1 MANQKLLTE
10 GNPFAT
16 LLRFSLP
23 FLLSNILQACYGA
36 SDLFMVGRF
45 SDSIGVS
52 AVATGGQVMQTITG
66 LSIGLTAGGT
76 VLIGRYYGA
85 RQKQNIAHAIK
96 TMTIV
101 FGLISLLL
109 TGVTIQFLREICA
122 LMQVPQEAL
131 ETTRQ
136 YLFICA
142 CGILFIVG
150 YNVVSGILRGL
161 GDSRTP
167 LILIAVACVINISTD
182 LIFVGLM
189 HLGATGAAISTVLA
203 QVISLLLAVFYLASK
218 GLLRKYRRSSPC
230 FRLYAAKGVL
240 SAGLPIALQ
249 EGLVNVSFLIITAMI
264 NHLGLIASASV
275 GVVEKLIVFS
285 MLPTT
290 AVSSALSAMTAQHQG
305 AGLMTRAR
313 QCLRLATG
321 LALVFGLTCLI
332 LAQWNA
338 PALVGLFTTDA
349 QVIAQGALYLR
360 SYSMDCVLVCFVF
373 CMNAFLSGG
382 GHSMFPLVHSL
393 IATFLVRIPVSYF
406 LIHTPNPSMFHIGFA
421 APAASFLSLLL
432 CQWFIG
438 KHFPDQV
445 KTKHKVIRPRR
456 RITQNVWLSA
466 WKQRLQL
473 HRGLQKRAVGVR
485 LREALNRPD

>member
-1 MANQKLLTE
+1 MSNNRLLTE
-10 GNPFAT
+10 GRPFPT

-76 VLIGRYYGA
+76 VLIGRYFGA
-85 RQKQNIAHAIK
+85 RQKWAIAHAIK
-96 TMTIV
+96 TMVIV

-109 TGVTIQFLREICA
+109 TAVTILLLDPICT
-122 LMQVPQEAL
+122 LMQVPPQAV

-167 LILIAVACVINISTD
+167 LILITIACVINVSTD
-182 LIFVGLM
+182 LLFVGALRM
-189 HLGATGAAISTVLA
+189 GAYGAAVSTVIA
-203 QVISLLLAVFYLASK
+203 QVVSLVLAVLYLAAK
-218 GLLRKYRRSSPC
+218 GLLRKYFHSEPC
-230 FRLYAAKGVL
+230 FRLYAAKGVMA
-240 SAGLPIALQ
+240 AGLPIALQ
-249 EGLVNVSFLIITAMI
+249 EGLVNISFLVLTAMI
-264 NHLGLIASASV
+264 NSLGLIASASV

-290 AVSSALSAMTAQHQG
+290 AFSAALSAMTAQHYG
-305 AGLMTRAR
+305 AGLMDRAR
-313 QCLRLATG
+313 HCLRLSIG
-321 LALVFGLTCLI
+321 LSLLFGMGCLL

-338 PALVGLFTTDA
+338 PALVGLFTADP

-360 SYSMDCVLVCFVF
+360 SYSLDCVLVCFVF
-373 CMNAFLSGG
+373 CMNAFFSGG
-382 GHSMFPLVHSL
+382 GHTFFPLIHSL
-393 IATFLVRIPVSYF
+393 AATFLVRIPVSW
-406 LIHTPNPSMFHIGFA
+406 LLVHTAQPSMFHIGFA
-421 APAASFLSLLL
+421 APAASFLSMLL
-432 CQWFIG
+432 CQFFLT
-438 KHFPDQV
+438 KHYPDGT
-445 KTKHKVIRPRR
+445 KTKGRDLVRPHPQ
-456 RITQNVWLSA
+456 I
-466 WKQRLQL
+466 
-473 HRGLQKRAVGVR
+473 
-485 LREALNRPD
+485 